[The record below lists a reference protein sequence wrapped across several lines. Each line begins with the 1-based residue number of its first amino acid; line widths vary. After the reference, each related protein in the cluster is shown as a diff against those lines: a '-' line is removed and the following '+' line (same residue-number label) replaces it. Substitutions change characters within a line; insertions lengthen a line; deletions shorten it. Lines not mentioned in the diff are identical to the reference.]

1 LCNSNARNQ
10 FDRLFFINFPRDNKN
25 LCEIWWRLCGHHG
38 LFNPSS
44 KICSIHF
51 KADDF
56 TTNMVRRDGKLY
68 RQTILKNNY
77 IVPTL
82 YLQPYEYA
90 KFTRK
95 RKKRVKGVSSEY
107 S

>member
-1 LCNSNARNQ
+1 M
-10 FDRLFFINFPRDNKN
+10 
-25 LCEIWWRLCGHHG
+25 
-38 LFNPSS
+38 FNPMS

-56 TTNMVRRDGKLY
+56 TSNVERRDGKLY

-82 YLQPYEYA
+82 YLQSYEYL

-95 RKKRVKGVSSEY
+95 RKKPAYDVRSE
-107 S
+107 

>member
-1 LCNSNARNQ
+1 M
-10 FDRLFFINFPRDNKN
+10 
-25 LCEIWWRLCGHHG
+25 
-38 LFNPSS
+38 S

-56 TTNMVRRDGKLY
+56 ISIMERRDGKLY
-68 RQTILKNNY
+68 KQTILKNNY

-82 YLQPYEYA
+82 YLQSYEYT

-95 RKKRVKGVSSEY
+95 RKKLVNNVQSE
-107 S
+107 

>member
-10 FDRLFFINFPRDNKN
+10 FDKLFFINFPRDNKN

-38 LFNPSS
+38 SFNPLS

-56 TTNMVRRDGKLY
+56 TSNMVRRDGKLY

-82 YLQPYEYA
+82 YLQPYEYG

-95 RKKRVKGVSSEY
+95 RKKRVNDVSSEY